1 MSEES
6 HTLDSLRDIK
16 CTDKLIG
23 IYLDSIKS
31 YVSKEEYYEQIKI
44 KLKEQFEKT
53 APKFKNVSQ
62 MWKRN
67 IYTVVGLK
75 GSVSVTAFYCR
86 Y

>member
-6 HTLDSLRDIK
+6 HTLDSLRGIK
-16 CTDKLIG
+16 DTDELIG

-53 APKFKNVSQ
+53 ATKFKNVS
-62 MWKRN
+62 
-67 IYTVVGLK
+67 
-75 GSVSVTAFYCR
+75 
-86 Y
+86 